1 MLVYFVGLGFSSVWA
16 GEIYRYNGPIPDELI
31 REKATG
37 IVVDASGNPVEGV
50 QVWHMMDVWRD
61 DMTTG
66 ADGRF
71 QLEVLVR
78 NPPFA
83 DPTIY
88 SGRVVARTADG
99 RRGFLQ
105 LPKGLTD
112 FSQLKDLRV
121 ELTEP
126 KIFEVQVVDHAD
138 KVVSDATV
146 ALLQSDEILELTHTD
161 QDGRAQLL
169 APPGVPLSHMAVNA
183 GERGI
188 DYIQFDN
195 ETGKPVS
202 EIQRNEDGRIV
213 MRLAKVRPLTV
224 RAVDTHGKPLPD
236 AWITFNAKLPGKGS
250 AFWLRYY
257 DPQMTNQQGEMT
269 IYVPLEIQKDST
281 LFCNKEGYYR
291 RSPGELTLATREE
304 PITYVFEKRVPM
316 SGKVVFEDG
325 RPAEDV
331 RLKIVGRGYHSTE
344 VQNEF
349 APGHYGVKTDAQGRF
364 DVLVRPERCFS
375 IQAHK
380 DEVRSSV
387 VHQIVRDTA
396 VEDITLTI
404 KPMMTVSG
412 EVLDYRGK
420 KVNYG
425 TVTLEPIFD
434 NAPQSVPPASVLA
447 APLSDEQKELPP
459 LQFPKITYTARVKY
473 GKYET
478 SVPAG
483 RYAITRSSCF
493 VEGGYVEVL
502 PDQPATADLV
512 VMVGNTNTLTGRVFP
527 DGFEPI
533 GIKQVTVTAIP
544 DDIFE
549 PRHETISDENG
560 NYSLPLRL
568 VHRWV
573 GAFDR
578 QAKMGNIGRV
588 PAGMPRA
595 DIEIGT
601 LGKLSGTL
609 VDADTNKPIA
619 KREICL
625 SVQLERSDGTTF
637 EDFHLWGQ
645 TDEQGKFSLPGLV
658 EAYDHRLAI
667 QPAGAKPGDL
677 STLRRIKLIHKHP
690 GGDVDLGKIS
700 DAEAPDALGPRSRFT
715 QPEGAK

>member
-16 GEIYRYNGPIPDELI
+16 GEIFRVNIPIPDDRI
-31 REKATG
+31 RETVTG
-37 IVVDASGNPVEGV
+37 TVVDADGNPVEGV
-50 QVWHMMDVWRD
+50 QVWQQMDVWQD
-61 DMTTG
+61 ETVTD
-66 ADGRF
+66 AAGRF
-71 QLEVLVR
+71 ELNVAIVDLPNSEPNV
-78 NPPFA
+78 
-83 DPTIY
+83 IH
-88 SGRVVARTADG
+88 GRVIASSSDG
-99 RRGFLQ
+99 RRGMLRF
-105 LPKGLTD
+105 PDNLTD
-112 FSQLKDLRV
+112 LTKLKDIRI
-121 ELTEP
+121 ELKEAQTFD
-126 KIFEVQVVDHAD
+126 IQVVDHAGQPVPNAAVILAVSSYVLEFGRTDSEGRVQLRAPLEAYVEYLFVDGGDRGVDYMEFD
-138 KVVSDATV
+138 K
-146 ALLQSDEILELTHTD
+146 
-161 QDGRAQLL
+161 
-169 APPGVPLSHMAVNA
+169 
-183 GERGI
+183 
-188 DYIQFDN
+188 
-195 ETGKPVS
+195 ETRQPVS
-202 EIQRNEDGRIV
+202 LLKHDEAGRIV
-213 MRLAKVRPLTV
+213 MQLAKVRPLTI
-224 RAVDTHGKPLPD
+224 RAVDTRGSRVPD
-236 AWITFNAKLPGKGS
+236 ARVRFSPKLPGKGRRC
-250 AFWLRYY
+250 FLMHY
-257 DPQMTNQQGEMT
+257 GELLTDDKGETT
-269 IYVPLEIQKDST
+269 IYVPVEIEEGSF
-281 LFCNKEGYYR
+281 LSCNLKEYFR
-291 RSPGELTLATREE
+291 RDPGKIDLASQTEA
-304 PITYVFEKRVPM
+304 ITYILEKRVLL
-316 SGKVVFEDG
+316 SGKVLLADG
-325 RPAEDV
+325 SPAEGYFV
-331 RLKIVGRGYHSTE
+331 RINGRGYTSP
-344 VQNEF
+344 EF
-349 APGHYGVKTDAQGRF
+349 DAEYGPGFRSAKTDHHRHF
-364 DVLVRPERCFS
+364 ESLVRPERCFS

-459 LQFPKITYTARVKY
+459 LQYPKITYNARVKY

-483 RYAITRSSCF
+483 RYAITRSDCF

-502 PDQPATADLV
+502 PGEPATADLV

-625 SVQLERSDGTTF
+625 SVRLERSDGTTF